1 MDYGG
6 HRRRSNTAA
15 RLEKMR
21 KERKNL
27 EKQKTV
33 PWKDNK
39 DPSQFTREE
48 LDSLFPPKAIK
59 FSVGHSPSVKE
70 EAKVTIMPHNE
81 RAKSSL
87 SVQIERCPSIPSNP
101 FSEYSR
107 FDSRTIDAPHLLKRL
122 SIFLTMQSKPQ
133 YKTPMEVAVIRSAK
147 VHELI
152 GLICWQYTQEGR
164 EPKLK
169 ADVDAYC
176 LRIAEES
183 GEIDNDFPPIN
194 KSDNLAKFGFPFLG
208 FQEQHSTPPA
218 M

>member
-1 MDYGG
+1 M
-6 HRRRSNTAA
+6 T
-15 RLEKMR
+15 
-21 KERKNL
+21 
-27 EKQKTV
+27 
-33 PWKDNK
+33 
-39 DPSQFTREE
+39 
-48 LDSLFPPKAIK
+48 IK
-59 FSVGHSPSVKE
+59 PQ
-70 EAKVTIMPHNE
+70 NE

-87 SVQIERCPSIPSNP
+87 SVQIARCPSIGRNP
-101 FSEYSR
+101 FTEYSR

-122 SIFLTMQSKPQ
+122 SIFLTMQSKPHLFN
-133 YKTPMEVAVIRSAK
+133 TPMEVVVIRSAK

-169 ADVDAYC
+169 PDVDAYC

-194 KSDNLAKFGFPFLG
+194 KCDNLAKFGFPFLG
-208 FQEQHSTPPA
+208 FQEQLPTPSS